1 MSIELI
7 AVIITGV
14 VSGVDL
20 VVNIAT
26 LCCTGR
32 CRSDCCCAHFEHDE
46 TPHSSCNH
54 DETNREDQ

>member
-14 VSGVDL
+14 VSGFDL

-26 LCCTGR
+26 LCSTGR
-32 CRSDCCCAHFEHDE
+32 YRSDCFCAHFEHDE
-46 TPHSSCNH
+46 NLSNNSE
-54 DETNREDQ
+54 ETNREEQ